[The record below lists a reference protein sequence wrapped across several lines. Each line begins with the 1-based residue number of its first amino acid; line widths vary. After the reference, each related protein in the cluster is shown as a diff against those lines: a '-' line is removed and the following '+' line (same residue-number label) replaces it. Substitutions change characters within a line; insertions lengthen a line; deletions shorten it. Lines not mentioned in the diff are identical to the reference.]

1 MYDPKH
7 SLFFGWKE
15 LLRHYNYL
23 YKIAKFELKNG
34 KKPIAHAVGKNEF
47 KKHFEHLKKM
57 TKSK

>member
-15 LLRHYNYL
+15 LLRHYKYL

-34 KKPIAHAVGKNEF
+34 KKPIANYIGKNEF
-47 KKHFEHLKKM
+47 KKHFEHLIKI
-57 TKSK
+57 T